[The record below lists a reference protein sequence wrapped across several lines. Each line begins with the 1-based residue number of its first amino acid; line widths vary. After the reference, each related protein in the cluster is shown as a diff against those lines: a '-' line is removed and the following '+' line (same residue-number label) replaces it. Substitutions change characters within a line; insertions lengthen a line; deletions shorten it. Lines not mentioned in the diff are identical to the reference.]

1 MKEKIQECHRYCNFD
16 GVSMEI
22 GVSTLL
28 EERGQHL
35 LLDMLVLIHSVASI

>member
-1 MKEKIQECHRYCNFD
+1 MKDTNQECHRYFNFD

-28 EERGQHL
+28 GEIDQNS
-35 LLDMLVLIHSVASI
+35 LLDMLLLIHSIANI